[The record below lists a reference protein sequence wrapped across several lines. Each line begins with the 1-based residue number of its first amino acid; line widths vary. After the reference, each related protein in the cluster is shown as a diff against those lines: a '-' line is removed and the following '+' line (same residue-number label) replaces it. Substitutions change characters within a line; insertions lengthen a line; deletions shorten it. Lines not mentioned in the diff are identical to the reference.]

1 MIRERVRLGILLS
14 PEGLANPLGVWKI
27 SSLTNIVKKKK
38 KKVKVEQELHVCSQ
52 TEDDISLWLGIVS
65 RNPQHCNVKSRP
77 WGGHTA

>member
-38 KKVKVEQELHVCSQ
+38 KRLKWNKSCMFAHKLKMISVCGQ
-52 TEDDISLWLGIVS
+52 GL
-65 RNPQHCNVKSRP
+65 
-77 WGGHTA
+77 